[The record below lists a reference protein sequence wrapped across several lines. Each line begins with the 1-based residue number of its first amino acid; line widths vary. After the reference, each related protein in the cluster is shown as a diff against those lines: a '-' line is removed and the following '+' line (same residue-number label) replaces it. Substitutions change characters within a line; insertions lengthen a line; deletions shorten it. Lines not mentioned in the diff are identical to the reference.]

1 MILENGD
8 DRKAKKYL
16 EKIIKKIKNRD
27 VDLKDLVIRTQLKKP
42 IEEYKS
48 INPHVTI
55 AKRMKDEG
63 LPVSVGMLIE
73 YYIAESDK
81 KRSLVRER
89 ARMVGDKDDYD
100 IDYYLN
106 KQILPSVENIFEVF
120 NVDTKELVEGKKQT
134 KLGEF

>member
-1 MILENGD
+1 
-8 DRKAKKYL
+8 
-16 EKIIKKIKNRD
+16 
-27 VDLKDLVIRTQLKKP
+27 
-42 IEEYKS
+42 
-48 INPHVTI
+48 
-55 AKRMKDEG
+55 MKDEG

-120 NVDTKELVEGKKQT
+120 NVDTKELVEGKKQM